1 VYRVVT
7 VSHTIVDIVVLHS
20 VSELVEEVN
29 SVVVDVVVSVV
40 VGVVVDVVEGV
51 KVDVLVVEVTSI

>member
-1 VYRVVT
+1 M
-7 VSHTIVDIVVLHS
+7 SHTIVDIVVLHS